1 MNLFE
6 TRLRATY
13 VNGAFVPVPD
23 GEPVE
28 LRENEEVEIIVS
40 RRSNIE
46 EPLINDPEERAHL
59 LRELVE
65 RIKANPLPEGAPR
78 RFTREELHER
88 R

>member
-1 MNLFE
+1 MS

-13 VNGAFVPVPD
+13 VNGTFVPVPD
-23 GEPVE
+23 GEPVF

-40 RRSNIE
+40 RRNNVE
-46 EPLINDPEERAHL
+46 EPLIHDPEERERR

-65 RIKANPLPEGAPR
+65 RMKANPLPEGAPR